1 MTTSLLNDC
10 LLLRAGTEEKLREY
24 LHSVNLLVF
33 DPLFDRLH
41 RTDAGLTVP
50 QIVLY
55 ILCAYSEDSPMIILR
70 QDVLTEQNNICE
82 FLQIPEIFRPDLIN
96 LKDSQIKRVAV
107 DYVNQFASP
116 VFRSMMFTRI
126 QIRDFEIA
134 MTVRDFSVL
143 KPGDDKE
150 YYYDSKEHG
159 KITSEHMRLCKQL
172 ADMEK
177 QVKQDMK
184 RIEGMNELLDFMDEA
199 KGTKKGKAAKKRA
212 TGHIENQIE

>member
-10 LLLRAGTEEKLREY
+10 LLLRAGTKEKLREY

-41 RTDAGLTVP
+41 RTDVGLTVP
-50 QIVLY
+50 QIILY

-107 DYVNQFASP
+107 DYVNQFAGP

-126 QIRDFEIA
+126 QIRDLEVVI
-134 MTVRDFSVL
+134 TNRDFATL
-143 KPGDDKE
+143 KEDE
-150 YYYDSKEHG
+150 QCYNYDIKEHG
-159 KITSEHMRLCKQL
+159 KAVSEHMRLSTQL
-172 ADMEK
+172 KALEK
-177 QVKQDMK
+177 QINQDMK
-184 RIEGMNELLDFMDEA
+184 RIDGMNELLDFIDEA